1 MAAAS
6 NINEQ
11 PECYSGT
18 SRRRP
23 NELSIFGFGDN
34 CCIHLCMKWTL
45 DEDKNK
51 SDIGLFGFPTD
62 PTLRKRWVN
71 IVSKFRR
78 RGAKDSFFIKKS
90 TKICKFN
97 FPINA
102 IKVNIGQQRKS
113 LVEVSMPSISK
124 FRSLIEKKKR
134 KSPRKRASLNETET
148 TPAKLPCVDI
158 MGNTNN
164 EDLNNA
170 PADIEEQ
177 IIEKELCP

>member
-1 MAAAS
+1 
-6 NINEQ
+6 
-11 PECYSGT
+11 
-18 SRRRP
+18 
-23 NELSIFGFGDN
+23 
-34 CCIHLCMKWTL
+34 
-45 DEDKNK
+45 
-51 SDIGLFGFPTD
+51 
-62 PTLRKRWVN
+62 
-71 IVSKFRR
+71 
-78 RGAKDSFFIKKS
+78 
-90 TKICKFN
+90 
-97 FPINA
+97 
-102 IKVNIGQQRKS
+102 
-113 LVEVSMPSISK
+113 MPSISK